1 MNPEPPPVPASHKV
15 PAELWLDILD
25 LVPSTADLHSVSV
38 TCKKLHELSVRA
50 LHRGLSWTRPQHIAR
65 SLPIWDNYNGM
76 DAAVRSLELG
86 VSSID
91 RAVGFDMVGLNGEPE
106 PALSGR
112 RRIGTLADTIN
123 YYKIHERAGGFAS
136 RELYEAMFARIH
148 TFTNLSSLTFT
159 NMLVYDLHFE
169 LIHRLPTLRHLHL
182 ELCVFQPVPGGQVL
196 NHADLPITEL
206 TMVNLRRIV
215 LTRDPPQ
222 YDEDITQV
230 LTLCL
235 ARNLRT
241 LTVDSSADVFRRV
254 FGAWDAQQRGWTI
267 PAHLTHVYVVRR
279 RFFEGDVHTSYRGE
293 SNFPE
298 AHLYHFAVQAH
309 ELRTLWTLA
318 FAPANMTIA
327 HEALP
332 PHLERFAAPVE
343 TAVAM
348 TGVRAL
354 EALGIF
360 KCGLVGREAINALE
374 SVAANSSNLKML
386 MLELK
391 GWDEEVISAVTDL
404 FKGLRRLKI
413 VYEGPEGPTEDFLVM
428 LAPEF
433 LSKLPH
439 LHTLELYPHPGQ
451 KGPKPHYPA
460 FLHDAS
466 FESLEEELCN
476 IVIPYNRYCPELRRV
491 QLCSGYVVTRTCA
504 GGRWEVERIRRLPER
519 DDLSY

>member
-1 MNPEPPPVPASHKV
+1 MPASHKV
-15 PAELWLDILD
+15 PAEIWLDILD

-38 TCKKLHELSVRA
+38 TCKKFHDLSVRA

-65 SLPIWDNYNGM
+65 SLPIWDNCHGM

-91 RAVGFDMVGLNGEPE
+91 RAVGFDLVGLNGQLEPSR
-106 PALSGR
+106 SGR

-123 YYKIHERAGGFAS
+123 HYKMDEQAGGFAS

-148 TFTNLSSLTFT
+148 TFTNLSSLAFT
-159 NMLVYDLHFE
+159 NMLVYDVHFE
-169 LIHRLPTLRHLHL
+169 LIHRLPALRSLRL
-182 ELCVFQPVPGGQVL
+182 ELCVFQPSPGGQTL

-206 TMVNLRRIV
+206 TMVNLRRV
-215 LTRDPPQ
+215 LLNREPLQ
-222 YDEDITQV
+222 YDEDITHA

-254 FGAWDAQQRGWTI
+254 FGAWDAPQRGWTI
-267 PAHLTHVYVVRR
+267 PAQLTHVYVVRR
-279 RFFEGDVHTSYRGE
+279 RLFAGEVQPLYRGE
-293 SNFPE
+293 SSFPE
-298 AHLYHFAVQAH
+298 TYLYHFAVQAH
-309 ELRTLWTLA
+309 ALRTLWTPL

-332 PHLERFAAPVE
+332 PRLQCFAAPVE
-343 TAVAM
+343 TAAAVA
-348 TGVRAL
+348 GVRAL

-360 KCGLVGREAINALE
+360 KCGLGGREAINALE
-374 SVAANSSNLKML
+374 SVAAKSSNLKML
-386 MLELK
+386 MLELKANSNPK

-439 LHTLELYPHPGQ
+439 LHTLELYPQPGQ
-451 KGPKPHYPA
+451 KGTKPHYPV

-466 FESLEEELCN
+466 FESLEEELRN

-491 QLCSGYVVTRTCA
+491 QLCSGYVMARTCTA
-504 GGRWEVERIRRLPER
+504 GRWELERIRRLPEK